1 MTLCNTIAPQFVG
14 HDDPRHILQTL
25 QQSLEEPLCSVG
37 VAPRLD
43 KDIQHNAIL
52 IDGAPKIMLHT
63 QDPDEH
69 LIEVPLISGSWS
81 TTSQTIGEIR
91 PEFLP
96 PAPYRLVGDVDATLC
111 QEQLTIR
118 QLRLNKWYSQTDW
131 LMIAVGNR

>member
-1 MTLCNTIAPQFVG
+1 LTLRDTTAPQFVG

-37 VAPRLD
+37 IAPRLD

-96 PAPYRLVGDVDATLC
+96 PAPYRLVGDVDATLS
-111 QEQLTIR
+111 QDQLNIP
-118 QLRLNKWYSQTDW
+118 QAEAEHVDSQTAW
-131 LMIAVGNR
+131 LMISAGNR